1 MKDDANIVI
10 PDLLPPS
17 DDGVFKALLTHP
29 EAGSVLRDVIS
40 SALAL
45 PVAEATIVSNELPIS
60 NMDEKRERFD
70 VACKLDD
77 GSQVDVEM
85 QADPMKGDSLATNHA
100 NIKARAIYNLCDL
113 HSSQKGR
120 GVLYYDLA
128 RSFQI
133 MFCDYTVF
141 PEVGGFVRRF
151 SFRDECGDELLDSV
165 GIVFV
170 ELTKLGSAVEK
181 PIESMSSLE
190 MWGLFFAH
198 ASESRYRELIARMTI
213 AKEEIKMATELLS
226 NISKDEI
233 ERAHYRSRRM
243 YQMDMEHNFAA
254 SRAEGLAEGEAKG
267 RAEGEAKGRTEGEA
281 KGRAEGEKLGRME
294 NARRMKADGMDS
306 ALIAK
311 YTELTIE
318 EIDELV

>member
-1 MKDDANIVI
+1 MKDDTNIVI

-17 DDGVFKALLTHP
+17 DDGIFKSLLTHP
-29 EAGSVLRDVIS
+29 DAGLVLRDVIS
-40 SALAL
+40 STLAL
-45 PVAEATIVSNELPIS
+45 PVAETTIINTELPIS

-120 GVLYYDLA
+120 GILYYDLP

-133 MFCDYTVF
+133 MFCGYTVF
-141 PEVGGFVRRF
+141 PEAKSFVRRF
-151 SFRDECGDELLDSV
+151 SFRDEIGDELLDSV
-165 GIVFV
+165 GVVFV
-170 ELTKLGSAVEK
+170 ELTKLGDAAEK
-181 PIESMSSLE
+181 TIESMTSLE

-198 ASESRYRELIARMTI
+198 ASESKYRELIAKMTTV
-213 AKEEIKMATELLS
+213 KEEIKMATELLS

-254 SRAEGLAEGEAKG
+254 SRAEGIAEGEA
-267 RAEGEAKGRTEGEA
+267 RGEAKG
-281 KGRAEGEKLGRME
+281 KKLERME
-294 NARRMKADGMDS
+294 NARRMKSDGMDP
-306 ALIAK
+306 ALIGK
-311 YTELTIE
+311 YTGLSME
-318 EIDELV
+318 EIEDL

>member
-1 MKDDANIVI
+1 
-10 PDLLPPS
+10 LPPS
-17 DDGVFKALLTHP
+17 DDGVFKSLLTHP
-29 EAGSVLRDVIS
+29 DAGLVLRDVIS
-40 SALAL
+40 STLAL
-45 PVAEATIVSNELPIS
+45 PVTETTIVNTELPIS
-60 NMDEKRERFD
+60 NVDEKRERFD
-70 VACKLDD
+70 VSCKLND
-77 GSQVDVEM
+77 GSQVGVEM

-133 MFCDYTVF
+133 MFCGYTVF
-141 PEVGGFVRRF
+141 PKAKDFVRRF
-151 SFRDECGDELLDSV
+151 SFRDESGYELLDSV
-165 GIVFV
+165 GVVFV
-170 ELTKLGSAVEK
+170 ELTKLGDAAKK
-181 PIESMSSLE
+181 PIESMTSLE

-198 ASESRYRELIARMTI
+198 ASESKYRELIAKMTKH
-213 AKEEIKMATELLS
+213 KEEIKMATELLS

-254 SRAEGLAEGEAKG
+254 SRAEGI
-267 RAEGEAKGRTEGEA
+267 
-281 KGRAEGEKLGRME
+281 AEGEKLGRME

-311 YTELTIE
+311 YTELPIE
-318 EIDELV
+318 EIEKLV